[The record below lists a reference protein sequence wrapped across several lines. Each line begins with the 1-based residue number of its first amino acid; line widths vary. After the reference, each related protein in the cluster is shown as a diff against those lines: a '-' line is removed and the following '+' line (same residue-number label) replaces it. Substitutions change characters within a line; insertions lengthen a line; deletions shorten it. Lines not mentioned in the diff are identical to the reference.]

1 MTSIE
6 DLVGQ
11 VFGNNSSSTNIINS
25 ETSDS
30 GGNGKG
36 NRRSKNRNKRSEKEQ
51 DQVNARHKRPYT
63 VYKYSNKLKGPVY
76 EAVILAGQAAFL
88 FHENGQI
95 KAIDQI
101 EELSRVILP
110 PCSVPMQ
117 DKPEDPEGSEGSVK
131 TPHDSHERN
140 NKENEETTDKS
151 SENIQDINTNN
162 VNILQEN
169 STKNSSTSLEPSVL
183 SVPSVITQSNIY
195 RLGHTDRFACKN
207 CSIVDDKWFMQK
219 HLCKGRSSK

>member
-76 EAVILAGQAAFL
+76 EGHANLPIQTKQTKS
-88 FHENGQI
+88 ERR
-95 KAIDQI
+95 KMS
-101 EELSRVILP
+101 EE
-110 PCSVPMQ
+110 Q
-117 DKPEDPEGSEGSVK
+117 
-131 TPHDSHERN
+131 
-140 NKENEETTDKS
+140 
-151 SENIQDINTNN
+151 Q
-162 VNILQEN
+162 
-169 STKNSSTSLEPSVL
+169 
-183 SVPSVITQSNIY
+183 
-195 RLGHTDRFACKN
+195 
-207 CSIVDDKWFMQK
+207 
-219 HLCKGRSSK
+219 